1 MHHHGLG
8 TVPSCQM
15 AVQMYK
21 RVAERGPLGDIMSD
35 AHDRYLLGDYEG
47 ALLRYEKAAVWGFEM
62 GQANAAYM
70 LDK

>member
-1 MHHHGLG
+1 
-8 TVPSCQM
+8 
-15 AVQMYK
+15 MYK